1 MTREEAIGWLNQIK
15 RSYIFGGD
23 EGFDA
28 RRKEAIDMA
37 IEALNIVM
45 DSENDA
51 VESKNDVIK
60 RQDAIKTE
68 CRTRCGDTG
77 VMRQEMELDKLE
89 KFLQQNG
96 YKYERIERQGGI
108 GEDRHQIRVFDEENG
123 KELFD
128 VICQRGSYGYEEGLL
143 EAMGSI
149 VNEKEIGD
157 RVEGYLTAD
166 EIIRRIKE

>member
-1 MTREEAIGWLNQIK
+1 MSKKPTVFNYAKYEDMKQEIERLK
-15 RSYIFGGD
+15 
-23 EGFDA
+23 
-28 RRKEAIDMA
+28 KENANLRI
-37 IEALNIVM
+37 
-45 DSENDA
+45 
-51 VESKNDVIK
+51 
-60 RQDAIKTE
+60 R
-68 CRTRCGDTG
+68 CRIAEDNTG

-96 YKYERIERQGGI
+96 YQYERIERQGGI
-108 GEDRHQIRVFDEENG
+108 GEDRHQIKVFDEENG

>member
-1 MTREEAIGWLNQIK
+1 MKQEIERLK
-15 RSYIFGGD
+15 
-23 EGFDA
+23 
-28 RRKEAIDMA
+28 KENTNLRI
-37 IEALNIVM
+37 
-45 DSENDA
+45 
-51 VESKNDVIK
+51 
-60 RQDAIKTE
+60 R
-68 CRTRCGDTG
+68 CRIAEDNTG

>member
-1 MTREEAIGWLNQIK
+1 MSVKPTVFNYAKYEEMKQEIERLK
-15 RSYIFGGD
+15 
-23 EGFDA
+23 
-28 RRKEAIDMA
+28 KENANLRIRCRIAED
-37 IEALNIVM
+37 NT
-45 DSENDA
+45 
-51 VESKNDVIK
+51 VI
-60 RQDAIKTE
+60 
-68 CRTRCGDTG
+68 
-77 VMRQEMELDKLE
+77 MRQEMELDKLE

>member
-1 MTREEAIGWLNQIK
+1 MSVKPTVFNYAKYEEMKQEIERLK
-15 RSYIFGGD
+15 
-23 EGFDA
+23 
-28 RRKEAIDMA
+28 KENTNLRI
-37 IEALNIVM
+37 
-45 DSENDA
+45 
-51 VESKNDVIK
+51 
-60 RQDAIKTE
+60 R
-68 CRTRCGDTG
+68 CRIAEDNTG

>member
-1 MTREEAIGWLNQIK
+1 MSKKPTVFNYAKYEDMKQEIERLK
-15 RSYIFGGD
+15 
-23 EGFDA
+23 
-28 RRKEAIDMA
+28 KENANLRI
-37 IEALNIVM
+37 
-45 DSENDA
+45 
-51 VESKNDVIK
+51 
-60 RQDAIKTE
+60 R
-68 CRTRCGDTG
+68 CRIAEDNTG

-96 YKYERIERQGGI
+96 YQYERIEMQGGI
-108 GEDRHQIRVFDEENG
+108 GEDLHQIKVFDEENG

-149 VNEKEIGD
+149 VNEEEIGD

>member
-1 MTREEAIGWLNQIK
+1 MNKKPTVFNYAKYEEMKQEIERLK
-15 RSYIFGGD
+15 
-23 EGFDA
+23 
-28 RRKEAIDMA
+28 KENANLRI
-37 IEALNIVM
+37 
-45 DSENDA
+45 
-51 VESKNDVIK
+51 
-60 RQDAIKTE
+60 R
-68 CRTRCGDTG
+68 CRIAEDNTG
-77 VMRQEMELDKLE
+77 VMWQGMELDKLE

-96 YKYERIERQGGI
+96 YQYERIEQQGGI
-108 GEDRHQIRVFDEENG
+108 GEDRHQIKVFDEENG

>member
-1 MTREEAIGWLNQIK
+1 MKQEIERLK
-15 RSYIFGGD
+15 
-23 EGFDA
+23 
-28 RRKEAIDMA
+28 KENTNLRI
-37 IEALNIVM
+37 
-45 DSENDA
+45 
-51 VESKNDVIK
+51 
-60 RQDAIKTE
+60 R
-68 CRTRCGDTG
+68 CRIAEDNTG

-166 EIIRRIKE
+166 EIIRRIKG

>member
-1 MTREEAIGWLNQIK
+1 MTQLNPRLK
-15 RSYIFGGD
+15 
-23 EGFDA
+23 
-28 RRKEAIDMA
+28 KENTNLRI
-37 IEALNIVM
+37 
-45 DSENDA
+45 
-51 VESKNDVIK
+51 
-60 RQDAIKTE
+60 R
-68 CRTRCGDTG
+68 CRIAEDNTG

>member
-1 MTREEAIGWLNQIK
+1 MNVKQAVFNYAKYEEMKQEIERLK
-15 RSYIFGGD
+15 
-23 EGFDA
+23 
-28 RRKEAIDMA
+28 KENANLRI
-37 IEALNIVM
+37 
-45 DSENDA
+45 
-51 VESKNDVIK
+51 
-60 RQDAIKTE
+60 R
-68 CRTRCGDTG
+68 CRIAEDNTG

-96 YKYERIERQGGI
+96 YQYERIEQQGGI
-108 GEDRHQIRVFDEENG
+108 GEDRHQIKVFDEENG

>member
-1 MTREEAIGWLNQIK
+1 MSVKPTVFNYAKYEEMKQEIERLK
-15 RSYIFGGD
+15 
-23 EGFDA
+23 
-28 RRKEAIDMA
+28 KENTNLRI
-37 IEALNIVM
+37 
-45 DSENDA
+45 
-51 VESKNDVIK
+51 
-60 RQDAIKTE
+60 R
-68 CRTRCGDTG
+68 CRIAEDNTG

-89 KFLQQNG
+89 KFLQENG